1 MSSRRSGAIR
11 PPLIF
16 IRHGE
21 TDWNRAERFQ
31 GQQDIALNEFGRR
44 QAARNG
50 RAVASILKGSEWRL
64 VASPFSRTV
73 DTMRIV
79 LEAAGRSADLFKT
92 DAVLR
97 EASYGDWE
105 GLTLSEI
112 ASRHPEMSRER
123 EADKW
128 GFVPPAGESYAMVS
142 DRVATWLDHLD
153 RPTLMVA
160 HGGILRA
167 LLHLLAGLP
176 AHDAPHLA
184 VPQDRVILFT
194 PKAVFTI

>member
-1 MSSRRSGAIR
+1 
-11 PPLIF
+11 
-16 IRHGE
+16 
-21 TDWNRAERFQ
+21 
-31 GQQDIALNEFGRR
+31 
-44 QAARNG
+44 
-50 RAVASILKGSEWRL
+50 VASILKGSEWRL